1 LQQERP
7 RQAAAGLSLDGAG
20 YWTEQV
26 QPEKAFFLLI
36 SLLLDL
42 PTIGYNFSKLGG
54 QYFSFSPT
62 TCSMLNWHVSNHNYL
77 FRRSF

>member
-1 LQQERP
+1 
-7 RQAAAGLSLDGAG
+7 QAAAGLSLDGAG

-26 QPEKAFFLLI
+26 QREVAFFLLI

-42 PTIGYNFSKLGG
+42 PTIGYNTNKLGER
-54 QYFSFSPT
+54 YFSFSPM
-62 TCSMLNWHVSNHNYL
+62 TCRMLYWQVSNHNYL